1 MKKVFILVSILFL
14 STSGISFSQSLSKR
28 EVIQMESD
36 AYRHYRDLNFH
47 EALPIYLKLDSL
59 DANNPKYI
67 FPIGVSYLYFN
78 KVDLAIPYLEACKDK
93 KEIKSA
99 SLDYYLGK
107 AYHLSGQFEKAIESY
122 TEYKTFFGHKNTKQ
136 HKKLYED
143 IDKEIEYCKNGIV
156 LYTLPVKVTISN
168 LGPSINSQYPE
179 YGPVVSGDE
188 REIIITSSRPDT
200 RGGERDFHT
209 DGHYFE
215 DLYISTSDGVTWE
228 PLTRMSDSINTND
241 HDASVALSAD
251 GKNLILYRYT
261 NDVLENGSGDLYI
274 STLRDLKWS
283 NAQKLSFS
291 NHKYWEPSAA
301 ISSNGKTIIFSS
313 NRDGSIGGTD
323 LYTVV
328 QNDQGVWSIP
338 VSLGATI
345 NTARDEDSPFL
356 MPDGKTLYF
365 SSKGHSSMGGFDVF
379 ISHLSPETLTWS
391 KPENI
396 GYPLNTPYDD
406 LHFSWSADGKRMYFS
421 SIRPE
426 GYGDRDIYSAALI
439 KEESTI
445 DTLHTQFSATV
456 RDARSQ
462 AAIEA
467 IMKIYELDN
476 EGATTSNIRQYTI
489 SMEPNVSNSIELSKG
504 KKYLIL
510 VEAQGYKPYSERI
523 DASSTESLPL
533 EKMFS
538 MSKDE

>member
-1 MKKVFILVSILFL
+1 VKKVFILVQILFL
-14 STSGISFSQSLSKR
+14 SASGISFSQSLSKR
-28 EVIQMESD
+28 EIIQMESD

-47 EALPIYLKLDSL
+47 EALPLYLKLDSIE
-59 DANNPKYI
+59 ANNPKYI

-78 KVDLAIPYLEACKDK
+78 KVDLAIPYLESCKDK

-107 AYHLSGQFEKAIESY
+107 AYHLNGQFEKAIESY
-122 TEYKTFFGHKNTKQ
+122 TEYKTFFGHKNTRQ

-143 IDKEIEYCKNGIV
+143 IDKEIEYCKNGMV
-156 LYTLPVKVTISN
+156 LYTVPVKVNISN
-168 LGPSINSQYPE
+168 LGPSINSEYPE

-188 REIIITSSRPDT
+188 REIIVTSSRPDT
-200 RGGERDFHT
+200 KGGQRDFHT

-215 DLYISTSDGVTWE
+215 DLYISTSDGKNWE
-228 PLTRMSDSINTND
+228 PLSRMSDSINTND

-291 NHKYWEPSAA
+291 NQKYWEPSAA

-313 NRDGSIGGTD
+313 NREGSIGGTD

-338 VSLGATI
+338 VSLGSTI

-365 SSKGHSSMGGFDVF
+365 SSKGHNSMGGYDIFV
-379 ISHLSPETLTWS
+379 SHLSPETLTWS

-426 GYGDRDIYSAALI
+426 GYGDRDVYSAELI
-439 KEESTI
+439 KEEAAIDST
-445 DTLHTQFSATV
+445 HTQFSASV

-476 EGATTSNIRQYTI
+476 EGATTSNIRQYNI
-489 SMEPNVSNSIELSKG
+489 SVEPNAPHSIELSKG

-523 DASSTESLPL
+523 DASSPESLPL

>member
-1 MKKVFILVSILFL
+1 M
-14 STSGISFSQSLSKR
+14 GISFSQSLSKR

-36 AYRHYRDLNFH
+36 AYRFYRDLNFQ
-47 EALPIYLKLDSL
+47 EALPIYIKLDSIE
-59 DANNPKYI
+59 ANNPKYI

-78 KVDLAIPYLEACKDK
+78 KVDLAIPYLEVCKNR

-99 SLDYYLGK
+99 SIDYYLGK
-107 AYHLSGQFEKAIESY
+107 AYHLNGQFEKAIESY

-136 HKKLYED
+136 YKKLYED
-143 IDKEIEYCKNGIV
+143 IDKEIEYCKNGLT
-156 LYTLPVKVTISN
+156 LYTLPVKVKISN
-168 LGPSINSQYPE
+168 LGPSVNSEYPE

-188 REIIITSSRPDT
+188 RDIIITSSRPDT
-200 RGGERDFHT
+200 KGGQRDFHT

-215 DLYISTSDGVTWE
+215 DLYTSTSNGKSWD
-228 PLTRMSDSINTND
+228 PLSRMSDSINTND

-261 NDVLENGSGDLYI
+261 NDILENGSGNLYI
-274 STLRDLKWS
+274 SNFCDLHWS

-291 NHKYWEPSAA
+291 SQKYWEPSAA
-301 ISSNGKTIIFSS
+301 ISYDGKTIVFSS
-313 NRDGSIGGTD
+313 NREGSIGGTD

-338 VSLGATI
+338 VSLGSTI
-345 NTARDEDSPFL
+345 NTDRDEDSPFL

-365 SSKGHSSMGGFDVF
+365 SSKGHNSMGGYDVF
-379 ISHLSPETLTWS
+379 ISHLSSETLSWS

-426 GYGDRDIYSAALI
+426 GYGDRDIYSAELI
-439 KEESTI
+439 KEEIIKDSV
-445 DTLHTQFSATV
+445 HTQFSASV
-456 RDARSQ
+456 RDARSK

-489 SMEPNVSNSIELSKG
+489 SLEPNATNSIELSKG
-504 KKYLIL
+504 KIYLIL
-510 VEAQGYKPYSERI
+510 VEAQGYKPYSERV
-523 DASSTESLPL
+523 DASSTETTLI
-533 EKMFS
+533 EKSFS
-538 MSKDE
+538 MVKEE

>member
-1 MKKVFILVSILFL
+1 MKKVLVIAQILFL
-14 STSGISFSQSLSKR
+14 SASGISLAQSLSKR
-28 EVIQMESD
+28 ELVQMESD

-47 EALPIYLKLDSL
+47 EALPLYLKLDSL
-59 DANNPKYI
+59 DPNNPKYI

-78 KVDLAIPYLEACKDK
+78 KVDLAIPYLEACKGK

-107 AYHLSGQFEKAIESY
+107 AYHLNGQFEKAIESY
-122 TEYKTFFGHKNTKQ
+122 TEYKSFFGHKNTKQ

-156 LYTLPVKVTISN
+156 LYASPLKVLISN
-168 LGPSINSQYPE
+168 LGPSINSKYPE

-188 REIIITSSRPDT
+188 REIIVTSNRPDT
-200 RGGERDFHT
+200 KGGQRDFHT

-215 DLYISTSDGVTWE
+215 DLYISTSDGKNWE
-228 PLTRMSDSINTND
+228 PLSRMSDSINTTD

-261 NDVLENGSGDLYI
+261 NDVLENGSGDLYM
-274 STLRDLKWS
+274 SSFKDLKWGG
-283 NAQKLSFS
+283 AQKLSFS
-291 NHKYWEPSAA
+291 NEKYWEPSAT
-301 ISSNGKTIIFSS
+301 ISNDGKTIIFSS
-313 NRDGSIGGTD
+313 NRDGSLGGTD
-323 LYTVV
+323 LYSVV
-328 QNDQGVWSIP
+328 QNDKGVWSIP
-338 VSLGATI
+338 VSLGKSV
-345 NTARDEDSPFL
+345 NTNRDEDSPFL

-365 SSKGHSSMGGFDVF
+365 SSKGHNSMGGYDIF
-379 ISHLSPETLTWS
+379 ITRLSPETLTWS

-406 LHFSWSADGKRMYFS
+406 LHFSWSADGKKMYFS

-426 GYGDRDIYSAALI
+426 GYGDRDIYSAELI
-439 KEESTI
+439 KEELNADTI
-445 DTLHTQFSATV
+445 RAMLSAKVT
-456 RDARSQ
+456 DARSH

-476 EGATTSNIRQYTI
+476 EGATTSNIKEYTI
-489 SMEPNVSNSIELSKG
+489 TLEPSTNPIELSKG

-510 VEAQGYKPYSERI
+510 VEAQGYKPISERI
-523 DASSTESLPL
+523 DVSSPDSLSI
-533 EKMFS
+533 EKLFS